1 MKKLLF
7 LITIVFIAFQL
18 QAQKFVYG
26 DLRVTGNAY
35 VTGSV
40 YSSTAVGVPYLS
52 VDSIA
57 TSKLKIG
64 SQNVTY
70 ATGDS
75 LVNNSYVNTH
85 YTAALTDSLPTAAE
99 IISVVGTASSKGAGF
114 KAVIKDSN
122 GTSLY
127 YLVISTGSAWYY
139 IRGILAL

>member
-1 MKKLLF
+1 MKKILF
-7 LITIVFIAFQL
+7 LIALVFFALQL

-26 DLRVTGNAY
+26 DLRVTGSTY

-40 YSSTAVGVPYLS
+40 YSSAAIGVPYLS

-57 TSKLKIG
+57 TSKLKLKLQSVIF
-64 SQNVTY
+64 
-70 ATGDS
+70 ATGDT
-75 LVNNSYVNTH
+75 LVDNSYVNKS

-99 IISVVGTASSKGAGF
+99 IISVVGTASSKGAGY

-122 GTSLY
+122 GSSLY